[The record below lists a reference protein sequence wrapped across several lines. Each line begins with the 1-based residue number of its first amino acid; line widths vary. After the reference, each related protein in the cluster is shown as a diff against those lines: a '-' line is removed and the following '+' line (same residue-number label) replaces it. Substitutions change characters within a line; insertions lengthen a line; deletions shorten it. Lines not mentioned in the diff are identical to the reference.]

1 MNHFDYRNGVLHA
14 EAVNLIELAE
24 AVGTPFYC
32 YSTATLER
40 HYRVF
45 SEAFAGEKAVVCY
58 AMKANSNQSV
68 LRTLAKLGAG
78 ADVVS
83 GGELKRAL
91 AAGIPPQKILFS
103 GVGKTEA
110 ELRAALAADI
120 LVHQCRVRAR
130 TRIAVAARG
139 RGRQD
144 RADLGA
150 GQSRRRRRHPRQD
163 RHRQV
168 REQVRRPD
176 RARPRRLCPRGQAA
190 GDRGHRHRHAYRQPD
205 HRSLP
210 KMETAFRILA
220 EFVQTLRADG
230 HTISH
235 IDFGGGLGIPYYM
248 DRAAPPAPDAYAAM
262 VKRVTH
268 NLGCTLMFEPGR
280 MIVGNAGILVTRVI
294 YVKPGD
300 AKNFVIIDAAMND
313 LIRPTLYEAH
323 HDILPVREP
332 AQGHAHR
339 SSPTWSGRSAKPATI
354 SRSTA
359 SLPEPKAG
367 DLLAIMTAGAYGAVQ
382 SGTYNTRAL
391 VPEVLVK
398 DDQYAVVRPR
408 IEVEELIAMDRA
420 SAVAVTRCAVLA
432 KPGPITPGIVVK
444 NVCAVA
450 LSIGHGVWV
459 PARRPG
465 RRRSV
470 IQFISPRRRPWRR
483 PPSRPPPFRSA

>member
-45 SEAFAGEKAVVCY
+45 SEAFAGEKTLSCY

-68 LRTLAKLGAG
+68 LRTLARLGAG

-91 AAGIPPQKILFS
+91 AAGIPPERIVFS
-103 GVGKTEA
+103 GVGKIEA

-120 LVHQCRVRAR
+120 LCLNVESEPELELLSRLASEQGKTARISIRVNPDVDSGSHAKISTGKSENKFGIPLTQAR
-130 TRIAVAARG
+130 TVYARAAKLPGIRVTG
-139 RGRQD
+139 IDVHIGSQIT
-144 RADLGA
+144 DLVPLEA
-150 GQSRRRRRHPRQD
+150 
-163 RHRQV
+163 
-168 REQVRRPD
+168 
-176 RARPRRLCPRGQAA
+176 
-190 GDRGHRHRHAYRQPD
+190 
-205 HRSLP
+205 
-210 KMETAFRILA
+210 AFRLLA

-235 IDFGGGLGIPYYM
+235 VDFGGGLGIPYHM
-248 DRAAPPAPDAYAAM
+248 DREAPPLPSAYAAM

-268 NLGCTLMFEPGR
+268 NLGCTLLFEPGR
-280 MIVGNAGILVTRVI
+280 MIVGNAGILVARVI
-294 YVKPGD
+294 YVKQGD
-300 AKNFVIIDAAMND
+300 AKKFIIIDAAMND

-323 HDILPVREP
+323 HDILPVRAAP
-332 AQGHAHR
+332 GGT
-339 SSPTWSGRSAKPATI
+339 SSITADVVGPVCESGDYLALNR
-354 SRSTA
+354 
-359 SLPEPKAG
+359 SLPEPKPG

-382 SGTYNTRAL
+382 SGFYNTRAL

-408 IEVEELIAMDRA
+408 LEVEALIAMDR
-420 SAVAVTRCAVLA
+420 
-432 KPGPITPGIVVK
+432 
-444 NVCAVA
+444 
-450 LSIGHGVWV
+450 
-459 PARRPG
+459 PA
-465 RRRSV
+465 
-470 IQFISPRRRPWRR
+470 PWL
-483 PPSRPPPFRSA
+483 